1 MWTEMKEQTSILL
14 ATIGAK
20 WHIALL
26 AIVTFF
32 APIYGLLFLV
42 GFSIFLDTVTGVWKS
57 VKNKVPIT
65 SRGLSSIISK
75 MLLYEVTVILFY
87 MIDHFIL
94 NNIIL
99 KFFAVPLLLTKVLS
113 LILVSI
119 EVMSINENYK
129 AVKGLDLWQA
139 MKNLFARAKDIKK
152 EVDEIRHKQDSAGT
166 PI

>member
-1 MWTEMKEQTSILL
+1 MQANWVKLT
-14 ATIGAK
+14 ATIA
-20 WHIALL
+20 AFLM
-26 AIVTFF
+26 
-32 APIYGLLFLV
+32 PISGLLFLV
-42 GFSIFLDTVTGVWKS
+42 GFVILLDTITGVWKS
-57 VKNKVPIT
+57 IKNKVKIT
-65 SRGLSSIISK
+65 SRGLSAIISK

-87 MIDHFIL
+87 MIDKFIL

-99 KFFAVPLLLTKVLS
+99 QFFSVDLLLTKILA

-139 MKNLFARAKDIKK
+139 MKNLFSRAKDIKK
-152 EVDEIRHKQDSAGT
+152 DLDEIRHNQDISGT

>member
-1 MWTEMKEQTSILL
+1 MQANWVKLT
-14 ATIGAK
+14 ATIA
-20 WHIALL
+20 AFLM
-26 AIVTFF
+26 
-32 APIYGLLFLV
+32 PISGLLFLV
-42 GFSIFLDTVTGVWKS
+42 GFVILLDTITGVWKS
-57 VKNKVPIT
+57 IKNKVKIT
-65 SRGLSSIISK
+65 SRGLSAIISK

-87 MIDHFIL
+87 MIDKFIL

-99 KFFAVPLLLTKVLS
+99 QFFSVDLLLTKILA

-139 MKNLFARAKDIKK
+139 MKNLFSRAKDIKK
-152 EVDEIRHKQDSAGT
+152 DLDEIRNKQDISGT

>member
-1 MWTEMKEQTSILL
+1 MESQFGILIKTIHANWMKL
-14 ATIGAK
+14 
-20 WHIALL
+20 IAVIWAFLM
-26 AIVTFF
+26 
-32 APIYGLLFLV
+32 PISGLLFLV
-42 GFSIFLDTVTGVWKS
+42 GFVIALDTVTGIWKAK
-57 VKNKVPIT
+57 KNKVPIT
-65 SRGLSSIISK
+65 SRGLSAIISK
-75 MLLYEVTVILFY
+75 MMLYEVTVILFY

-94 NNIIL
+94 NNIIMH
-99 KFFAVPLLLTKVLS
+99 FFTVELLLTKVLA

-152 EVDEIRHKQDSAGT
+152 EVDELRHNQDITGT

>member
-1 MWTEMKEQTSILL
+1 MQANWLKLT
-14 ATIGAK
+14 ATIGAF
-20 WHIALL
+20 LM
-26 AIVTFF
+26 
-32 APIYGLLFLV
+32 PISGLLFLV
-42 GFSIFLDTVTGVWKS
+42 GFVIVLDTITGVWKS
-57 VKNKVPIT
+57 IKNKVKIT
-65 SRGLSSIISK
+65 SRGLSAIISK

-87 MIDHFIL
+87 MIDKFIL

-99 KFFAVPLLLTKVLS
+99 QFFSVDLLLTKVLA

-152 EVDEIRHKQDSAGT
+152 EVDEIRHNQDISGT

>member
-1 MWTEMKEQTSILL
+1 MESQVAILLKTIQANWVKLL
-14 ATIGAK
+14 ATISAF
-20 WHIALL
+20 LM
-26 AIVTFF
+26 
-32 APIYGLLFLV
+32 PISGLLFLV
-42 GFSIFLDTVTGVWKS
+42 GFVIILDTITGVWKS
-57 VKNKVPIT
+57 IKNKTKIT
-65 SRGLSSIISK
+65 SRGLSAIISK

-99 KFFAVPLLLTKVLS
+99 QFFSVQLLLTKVLA

-152 EVDEIRHKQDSAGT
+152 EVDEIRHNQDITGT

>member
-1 MWTEMKEQTSILL
+1 MESQFGILIKTIHANWMKL
-14 ATIGAK
+14 
-20 WHIALL
+20 IAVIWAFLM
-26 AIVTFF
+26 
-32 APIYGLLFLV
+32 PISGLLFLV
-42 GFSIFLDTVTGVWKS
+42 GFVIALDTVTGIWKS
-57 VKNKVPIT
+57 IKKKIPIT
-65 SRGLSSIISK
+65 SKGLSAIISK
-75 MLLYEVTVILFY
+75 MMLYEVTVILFY

-94 NNIIL
+94 NNIIMH
-99 KFFAVPLLLTKVLS
+99 FFSVELLLTKVLA

-152 EVDEIRHKQDSAGT
+152 EVDELRHNQDITGT

>member
-1 MWTEMKEQTSILL
+1 MHANWLKLT
-14 ATIGAK
+14 ATIGAF
-20 WHIALL
+20 LM
-26 AIVTFF
+26 
-32 APIYGLLFLV
+32 PISGLLFLV
-42 GFSIFLDTVTGVWKS
+42 GFVIVLDTITGVWKS

-65 SRGLSSIISK
+65 SRGLSAIISK
-75 MLLYEVTVILFY
+75 MLLYEVTVIMFY
-87 MIDHFIL
+87 MIDKFIL
-94 NNIIL
+94 NSIIL
-99 KFFAVPLLLTKVLS
+99 QFFSVELLLTKVLA

-152 EVDEIRHKQDSAGT
+152 EVDEIRHNQDISGT

>member
-1 MWTEMKEQTSILL
+1 MQANWLKLT
-14 ATIGAK
+14 ATIGAF
-20 WHIALL
+20 LM
-26 AIVTFF
+26 
-32 APIYGLLFLV
+32 PISGLLFLV
-42 GFSIFLDTVTGVWKS
+42 GFVIVLDTITGVWKS
-57 VKNKVPIT
+57 VKNKVKIT
-65 SRGLSSIISK
+65 SRGLSAIISK
-75 MLLYEVTVILFY
+75 MLLYEITVIMFY
-87 MIDHFIL
+87 MIDQFIL

-99 KFFAVPLLLTKVLS
+99 QFFSVELLLTKVLA

-152 EVDEIRHKQDSAGT
+152 EVDEIRHKQDISGT

>member
-1 MWTEMKEQTSILL
+1 MQSQFTILL
-14 ATIGAK
+14 ATMKANWLKLTATIGAF
-20 WHIALL
+20 LM
-26 AIVTFF
+26 
-32 APIYGLLFLV
+32 PISGLLFLV
-42 GFSIFLDTVTGVWKS
+42 GFVIVLDTITGVWKS
-57 VKNKVPIT
+57 MKNKVKIT
-65 SRGLSSIISK
+65 SRGFSAIISK
-75 MLLYEVTVILFY
+75 MLLYEITVVMFY
-87 MIDHFIL
+87 MIDQFIL

-99 KFFAVPLLLTKVLS
+99 QFFSVELLLTKVLA

-152 EVDEIRHKQDSAGT
+152 EVDEIRHKQDITGT

>member
-1 MWTEMKEQTSILL
+1 MESQFYILLKTMQANWVKLL
-14 ATIGAK
+14 ATISAF
-20 WHIALL
+20 LM
-26 AIVTFF
+26 
-32 APIYGLLFLV
+32 PISGLLFLV
-42 GFSIFLDTVTGVWKS
+42 GFVIVLDTITGVWKS
-57 VKNKVPIT
+57 IKNKTKIT
-65 SRGLSSIISK
+65 SRGLSAIISK

-99 KFFAVPLLLTKVLS
+99 QFFSVQLLLTKVLA

-152 EVDEIRHKQDSAGT
+152 EVDEIRHNQDITGT

>member
-1 MWTEMKEQTSILL
+1 MKTQLTILIKTMQANWVKL
-14 ATIGAK
+14 
-20 WHIALL
+20 IAMLWAFL
-26 AIVTFF
+26 M
-32 APIYGLLFLV
+32 PISGLLFLV
-42 GFSIFLDTVTGVWKS
+42 GFVIVLDTVTGIWKS
-57 VKNKVPIT
+57 YKNKVKIT
-65 SRGLSSIISK
+65 SRGLSAIISK

-87 MIDHFIL
+87 MIDKFIL

-99 KFFAVPLLLTKVLS
+99 QFFSVDLLLTKILA

-139 MKNLFARAKDIKK
+139 MKNLFARAKEIKK
-152 EVDEIRHKQDSAGT
+152 EVDEIRHNEDITGT

>member
-1 MWTEMKEQTSILL
+1 MQANWVKLIAML
-14 ATIGAK
+14 GAF
-20 WHIALL
+20 LM
-26 AIVTFF
+26 
-32 APIYGLLFLV
+32 PISGLLFLV
-42 GFSIFLDTVTGVWKS
+42 GFVIMLDTITGVWKS
-57 VKNKVPIT
+57 IKHKVPIT
-65 SRGLSSIISK
+65 SRGLSAIISK

-87 MIDHFIL
+87 MIDKFIL

-99 KFFAVPLLLTKVLS
+99 QFFSVELLLTKVLS

-139 MKNLFARAKDIKK
+139 MKNLFARAKEIKQQ
-152 EVDEIRHKQDSAGT
+152 VNEIRHNEDITGT